1 MLNLLIFNRHRDK
14 KSSISTYF
22 VDNKLTDHFAYED
35 EHIKTLRKTINFMND
50 SFYSSS
56 TPINIQTQLNNTTEI
71 NILNDNSIKHDNNK
85 LLNFL
90 NNKNNITNNTKN
102 GFPYQNTFKSMR
114 EFNSIVNKTKY
125 KINYIHSN
133 GHIKIPK
140 LIPVNDKN
148 KAKNGLSHYKE
159 NKTSK
164 AEETNRLKKQL
175 LLRSIETENVSQRES
190 QRISQSKRDEKIKI
204 ID

>member
-1 MLNLLIFNRHRDK
+1 
-14 KSSISTYF
+14 
-22 VDNKLTDHFAYED
+22 
-35 EHIKTLRKTINFMND
+35 MND

-204 ID
+204 IDQIKRIIVKY